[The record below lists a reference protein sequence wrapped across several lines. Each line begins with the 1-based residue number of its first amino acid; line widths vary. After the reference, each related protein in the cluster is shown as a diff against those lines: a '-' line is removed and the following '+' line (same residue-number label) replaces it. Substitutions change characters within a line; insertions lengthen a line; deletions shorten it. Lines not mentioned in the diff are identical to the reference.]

1 MTAETFPAREDL
13 IGVGVT
19 CAALS
24 VRKAARA
31 LTQFYDNILAPSGIG
46 IAQFGLMVAIEFR
59 GMEPRAELARVLVMD
74 RTTVA
79 RNLKLLER
87 DGFIETVPGDDR
99 RTRAVRLTQAGRDA
113 LTRTL
118 PYWRQAQDR
127 SVDFVGNGEWQT
139 THASLRAMEALYEA

>member
-1 MTAETFPAREDL
+1 MTTESFPARKDL
-13 IGVGVT
+13 VGLGVT

-31 LTQFYDNILAPSGIG
+31 VTQVYDNAMAPSGIG

-59 GMEPRAELARVLVMD
+59 GSESRAELARVLVMD

-87 DGFIETVPGDDR
+87 DGFIETVPGNDR

-113 LTRTL
+113 LTRAL
-118 PYWRQAQDR
+118 PYWREAQGR
-127 SVDFVGNGEWQT
+127 IVDFVGDGEWQT
-139 THASLRAMEALYEA
+139 THKSLRALESLYEP

>member
-1 MTAETFPAREDL
+1 MTADTFPARNDL

-31 LTQFYDNILAPSGIG
+31 VTQVYDNALAPSGIG

-59 GMEPRAELARVLVMD
+59 GSEPRAELARVLVMD
-74 RTTVA
+74 RTTLA

-87 DGFIETVPGDDR
+87 DGFIETVLGGDR

-113 LTRTL
+113 LTRAL
-118 PYWRQAQDR
+118 PYWREAQAR
-127 SVDFVGNGEWQT
+127 IVEFVGDDEWQT
-139 THASLRAMEALYEA
+139 THKSLKGLESLYEP